1 MEKASKPISKAHG
14 VLRPGPM
21 SAEQGASVEADAME
35 VDDVGLGDGIVS
47 ELARAAAPGQAL
59 ERASI
64 VRLKAANRFKP
75 TNYISNGI
83 EDQVFVFVF
92 KFFVLVCAYKTP
104 KRTVLF
110 RVHIVTM
117 THFCSTAKL
126 SVAVG
131 ASRRLHRGDHF
142 IRSTE

>member
-1 MEKASKPISKAHG
+1 
-14 VLRPGPM
+14 M
-21 SAEQGASVEADAME
+21 SAEQGASIEVDPME
-35 VDDVGLGDGIVS
+35 VDDVGSGDGLGS
-47 ELARAAAPGQAL
+47 ELARAAAPGQVL

-64 VRLKAANRFKP
+64 GRLKATNRFKP

-110 RVHIVTM
+110 RVHIVSM
-117 THFCSTAKL
+117 TYIQLNLLLTVL
-126 SVAVG
+126 P
-131 ASRRLHRGDHF
+131 
-142 IRSTE
+142 

>member
-1 MEKASKPISKAHG
+1 
-14 VLRPGPM
+14 M
-21 SAEQGASVEADAME
+21 STEQGASVEADAMD
-35 VDDVGLGDGIVS
+35 VDDVGVGDGLVS
-47 ELARAAAPGQAL
+47 ELAQAAAPGQVL

-64 VRLKAANRFKP
+64 GRLKAANRFKA

-110 RVHIVTM
+110 RVLIVSM
-117 THFCSTAKL
+117 TPFPLKISL
-126 SVAVG
+126 SVL
-131 ASRRLHRGDHF
+131 RRR
-142 IRSTE
+142 IEKVISK

>member
-1 MEKASKPISKAHG
+1 
-14 VLRPGPM
+14 M
-21 SAEQGASVEADAME
+21 SAEQGAGAEADAME
-35 VDDVGLGDGIVS
+35 VDDVGLGDGLVS
-47 ELARAAAPGQAL
+47 ELARAAAPGQIL

-64 VRLKAANRFKP
+64 GRLKATNRFKP

-110 RVHIVTM
+110 RVHIFLM
-117 THFCSTAKL
+117 IHFPLHLLL
-126 SVAVG
+126 SVL
-131 ASRRLHRGDHF
+131 S
-142 IRSTE
+142 

>member
-1 MEKASKPISKAHG
+1 
-14 VLRPGPM
+14 M
-21 SAEQGASVEADAME
+21 SAEQGASVEVDAME
-35 VDDVGLGDGIVS
+35 VDDVGIGDGLIS
-47 ELARAAAPGQAL
+47 ELARAAAPGQVL

-64 VRLKAANRFKP
+64 GRLKATHRFKP

-110 RVHIVTM
+110 RVRIVSM
-117 THFCSTAKL
+117 PYFLINLLLSVM

-131 ASRRLHRGDHF
+131 ASGRLHRGNHF
-142 IRSTE
+142 IRSTEQGGN